1 MGSLTPPEVSKPA
14 PAAPPRR
21 AEEPMY
27 ELIELFFFAYRD
39 FVADADRLLEA
50 YGFGRAHHRV
60 LYFVSRRPGL
70 TIAELLEI
78 LRITKQ
84 SLNRVLRELV
94 DKNFV
99 EIKAGALD
107 RRRRQLYATPD
118 GERLALR
125 LALVQTRR
133 FALGARPVGRLG
145 AAVGASLSQGDDR
158 SPEGARRRARPAGAG
173 EAGRSGAMSAAPNS
187 FQDDAAHVLV
197 VDDDRRLRALLSS
210 YLVKHGHRVTV
221 AATAAKARAFLEGL
235 AFDIIVLDVMMP
247 VENGFD
253 FAADLRGRSQVPI
266 LMLTARGE
274 PQDRVRGLEIGVDD
288 YLAKPFEPRELLLRI
303 GSVLRRSRAAPAGS
317 PEATIV
323 RFGRFTFSLERG
335 ELRAG
340 DEPVRITEREREMLR
355 LLSAN
360 AGAIVSRDALSG
372 SGGAAQERTVDV
384 LVNRL
389 RRKIEQ
395 DPANPI
401 HLQTARGAG
410 YRLIADR

>member
-1 MGSLTPPEVSKPA
+1 MNTAPA
-14 PAAPPRR
+14 P
-21 AEEPMY
+21 
-27 ELIELFFFAYRD
+27 
-39 FVADADRLLEA
+39 
-50 YGFGRAHHRV
+50 
-60 LYFVSRRPGL
+60 
-70 TIAELLEI
+70 
-78 LRITKQ
+78 
-84 SLNRVLRELV
+84 
-94 DKNFV
+94 
-99 EIKAGALD
+99 
-107 RRRRQLYATPD
+107 
-118 GERLALR
+118 
-125 LALVQTRR
+125 
-133 FALGARPVGRLG
+133 
-145 AAVGASLSQGDDR
+145 
-158 SPEGARRRARPAGAG
+158 
-173 EAGRSGAMSAAPNS
+173 

-197 VDDDRRLRALLSS
+197 VDDDRRLRALLST

-221 AATAAKARAFLEGL
+221 APTAAKARAFLEGL

-303 GSVLRRSRAAPAGS
+303 GSVLRRTRAPSAGS
-317 PEATIV
+317 PEATVV

-340 DEPVRITEREREMLR
+340 EDPVRVTEREREMLR

-360 AGAIVSRDALSG
+360 AGAIISREALSG

-395 DPANPI
+395 DPANPVY
-401 HLQTARGAG
+401 LQTARGAG
-410 YRLIADR
+410 YRLVVDR